1 MKVWKQRSMSWGSD
15 CVSLLKSRNIRRSD
29 ADKEFLH
36 RTAQCVLRPVQIE
49 WRCVTA
55 DSLMGGLGLRYC
67 FLMATSSVSSGGKEI
82 RFYSPLRFRR
92 GVKGKN

>member
-1 MKVWKQRSMSWGSD
+1 MKVWKQRTMSWGSD

-55 DSLMGGLGLRYC
+55 DSLMGG
-67 FLMATSSVSSGGKEI
+67 I
-82 RFYSPLRFRR
+82 RFTLLFFNGYLLCFIWWKGDQVLQSPA
-92 GVKGKN
+92 V